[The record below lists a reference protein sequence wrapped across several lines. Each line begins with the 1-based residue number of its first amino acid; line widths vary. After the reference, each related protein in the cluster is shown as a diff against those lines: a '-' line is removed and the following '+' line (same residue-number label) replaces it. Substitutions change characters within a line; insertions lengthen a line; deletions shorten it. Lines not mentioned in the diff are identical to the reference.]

1 MSQYRSNPE
10 ESPEEEAIIPPKPR
24 RPLTCYGIFSVLER
38 NFIWQQDT
46 KQSTNVPSYNTSDD
60 PYAAIRPQ
68 RYRSLVLPSNWFKVG
83 MNRKKRS
90 EHVNHGVISFEEMTK
105 VIAERWKSAD
115 VETKAFC
122 EVIANDERERHKIE
136 LTAYKE
142 TYGEDAVK
150 TRTKNLAKSHKK
162 RSAMEG
168 CHSGG
173 SSHSLNTDRNFID
186 SCKSYDREYH
196 NVSYATYTAESRSKS
211 LKSQF
216 GGELFSDYL
225 PDNVPDELALVGN
238 NYDNILPGEELYKTF
253 ESNEE

>member
-1 MSQYRSNPE
+1 MSQYQPLSEELPE
-10 ESPEEEAIIPPKPR
+10 MGAIIPPKPR

-46 KQSTNVPSYNTSDD
+46 KQSTNALKHNTSDD
-60 PYAAIRPQ
+60 PYAAIMPP
-68 RYRSLVLPSNWFKVG
+68 RYRSLALPSNWFKVG

-105 VIAERWKSAD
+105 VIAERWKSVD

-122 EVIANDERERHKIE
+122 GVIANEELERYKTE

-150 TRTKNLAKSHKK
+150 AKTKKLVNYHRK

-168 CHSGG
+168 SHSGG
-173 SSHSLNTDRNFID
+173 DSYSFNTNSNFTD
-186 SCKSYDREYH
+186 HCKYYDREYR
-196 NVSYATYTAESRSKS
+196 NVSYGAYTAESRGEAMN
-211 LKSQF
+211 SQF
-216 GGELFSDYL
+216 RVERF
-225 PDNVPDELALVGN
+225 
-238 NYDNILPGEELYKTF
+238 
-253 ESNEE
+253 